1 MAAMIAGRLLVSCPE
16 HDEQGCWPDLEYQTF
31 CHGQGCDE
39 QVASKADMCG
49 VASTTCCCLQ
59 VSKAVF
65 ASTTKSQLNLNNQR
79 ANESNPTLTYPDISF
94 AVENF
99 EEAFESLV
107 SLPKAAPLWSRRD
120 CN

>member
-1 MAAMIAGRLLVSCPE
+1 MLS
-16 HDEQGCWPDLEYQTF
+16 
-31 CHGQGCDE
+31 
-39 QVASKADMCG
+39 S
-49 VASTTCCCLQ
+49 CLQ

-79 ANESNPTLTYPDISF
+79 ADESNPTLTYPDISF

-107 SLPKAAPLWSRRD
+107 RLHKAASWLCHCSCKW
-120 CN
+120 